1 MPTYQYRAR
10 NKEGAIV
17 TGRLDADSEPQVI
30 AQLEALGNLPITVS
44 LVKKKEGPKLK
55 FSLGGK
61 IGGKTLVI
69 FTRQLATMIRAGV
82 PIIACLNT
90 LIAESENEKFKEIL
104 REINM
109 DIQEGSP
116 FSRALS
122 LHPKVFTKLYINTV
136 LSGEAGGTLDVS
148 LSRLASLLEH
158 ESEIQANI
166 KAATRYPIIVIVGIT
181 IAFFVL
187 VTTVVPKFAS
197 VFAAS
202 KVALPLPTRIL
213 IGIDYGIRHYWFY
226 IVPSILFLAFG
237 LWKYIQTERG
247 RYQWDWIKLKLP
259 IFGPLSTKT
268 AASRFAQ
275 TLATLNRSGL
285 PILKTLDIV
294 GTTVGNVVIA
304 KEINKLSASVTEGK
318 GIAEPLLEGKFF
330 PPLVSHMVAIGER
343 SGHLDEMLDS
353 LQQHYDM
360 EINAMVKNLTTLIEP
375 ILTVA
380 LGVIVLFIA
389 LGIFLPMWD
398 LASAVK

>member
-1 MPTYQYRAR
+1 MPAYQYRAR
-10 NKEGAIV
+10 NKEGEVV
-17 TGRLDADSEPQVI
+17 TGSLDADNESQVL
-30 AQLEALGNLPITVS
+30 AQLEALGNLPIKVS
-44 LVKKKEGPKLK
+44 LVKKKEEPKFK

-61 IGGKTLVI
+61 ISGKTLTV
-69 FTRQLATMIRAGV
+69 FTRQLATMIRAGI

-90 LIAESENEKFKEIL
+90 LSAETENEKFKQIL
-104 REINM
+104 KEVKM
-109 DIQEGSP
+109 DIQEGKTL
-116 FSRALS
+116 SRALA
-122 LHPKVFTKLYINTV
+122 LHPKIFSQLYTNTV
-136 LSGEAGGTLDVS
+136 LSGEAGGVLDVA
-148 LSRLASLLEH
+148 LKRLATLLEH
-158 ESEIQANI
+158 EAEIQANI

-213 IGIDYGIRHYWFY
+213 IGANYGIRHYWFY
-226 IVPSILFLAFG
+226 IIPSILFLGFG

-247 RYQWDWIKLKLP
+247 KYQWDWIKLKLP
-259 IFGPLSTKT
+259 IFGPLSTKI

-275 TLATLNRSGL
+275 TLSTLNRSGL

-294 GTTVGNVVIA
+294 GVTVGNVVIG
-304 KEINKLSASVTEGK
+304 KEINKLSASVMEGK

-330 PPLVSHMVAIGER
+330 PPLVSHMVAIGEK

-353 LQQHYDM
+353 LQQHYDV
-360 EINAMVKNLTTLIEP
+360 EINSTVKNLTTLIEP

-380 LGVIVLFIA
+380 LGGIVLFIA

>member
-10 NKEGAIV
+10 NKEGEVI
-17 TGRLDADSEPQVI
+17 TSSLDADSEPQVI

-44 LVKKKEGPKLK
+44 LVKKKEEPKFK

-61 IGGKTLVI
+61 IGPKILTV

-90 LIAESENEKFKEIL
+90 LMAESENERFKQVL
-104 REINM
+104 REVKM
-109 DIQEGSP
+109 DIQEGKTL
-116 FSRALS
+116 SRALS
-122 LHPKVFTKLYINTV
+122 LHPKVFSQLYTNTV
-136 LSGEAGGTLDVS
+136 LSGEAGGALDVT
-148 LSRLASLLEH
+148 LKRLATLLEH
-158 ESEIQANI
+158 EAEIQANI
-166 KAATRYPIIVIVGIT
+166 KAATRYPVIVIVGIT

-202 KVALPLPTRIL
+202 KVALPLATRIL
-213 IGIDYGIRHYWFY
+213 IGVDYGIRHYWFY
-226 IVPSILFLAFG
+226 IIPSILFLGFG
-237 LWKYIQTERG
+237 LWKYIQTEQG
-247 RYQWDWIKLKLP
+247 KYQWDWLKLKLP
-259 IFGPLSTKT
+259 IFGPLSTKI

-275 TLATLNRSGL
+275 TLSTLSRSGL

-294 GTTVGNVVIA
+294 GLTIGNVVIG

-318 GIAEPLLEGKFF
+318 GLAEPLLEGKFF
-330 PPLVSHMVAIGER
+330 PPLVSHMVAIGEQ

-353 LQQHYDM
+353 LQQHYDQ
-360 EINAMVKNLTTLIEP
+360 EINSTVKNLTTLIEP
-375 ILTVA
+375 VLTVA

-389 LGIFLPMWD
+389 LGIFLPMWN

>member
-10 NKEGAIV
+10 NKEGEIV
-17 TGRLDADSEPQVI
+17 TGRLDTDSEPQVI

-44 LVKKKEGPKLK
+44 LVKKKEGPKFK

-61 IGGKTLVI
+61 IKGKTLVV

-82 PIIACLNT
+82 PIIASLNT

-109 DIQEGSP
+109 AIQEGSP

-122 LHPKVFTKLYINTV
+122 LHPKVFTKLYISTV

-148 LSRLASLLEH
+148 LNRLAALLEH

-304 KEINKLSASVTEGK
+304 EEINKLSASVTEGK
-318 GIAEPLLEGKFF
+318 GLAEPLLEGKFF

-353 LQQHYDM
+353 LQQHYDQ
-360 EINAMVKNLTTLIEP
+360 EINSMVKNLTTLIEP

-389 LGIFLPMWD
+389 MGIFLPMWN